1 MDQQLKA
8 KWVEALRSNTYRK
21 GTGFLQRTTDDN
33 EPQFCALGVL
43 LDVSGVGK
51 WLPDA
56 PGHRVSYLM
65 RNADGIPYYM
75 TTGLTRALR
84 ERFGLTEEQQ
94 DKVIELNDNGGFTL
108 NRISDWIEAYL

>member
-1 MDQQLKA
+1 MDEQLKNR
-8 KWVEALRSNTYRK
+8 WVEALRSNTYRK
-21 GTGFLQRTTDDN
+21 CTGFLQRSTEDG

-51 WLPDA
+51 WIPDA
-56 PGHRVSYLM
+56 PGHRVVYQV

-75 TTGLTRALR
+75 TTGLTIALR
-84 ERFGLTEEQQ
+84 EKFGLTEGQQ
-94 DKVIELNDNGGFTL
+94 DRIIELNDRGEYSL